1 MKRLTKRV
9 KCENKD
15 FKAIIK
21 DFKITK
27 YQQEF
32 LPFILSQFEDV
43 EYKNKKLYL
52 TVKAE
57 VGKIRI
63 FIKPKSAYPV
73 MYAATLDYRKYHGYF
88 YISDYPEN
96 RPYGYQCLGSFA
108 HEFSLAKR
116 KKNFFGWLVMIKKYY
131 LSSNPGKATNKKAYK
146 FFRRNNKY
154 VKALKKEN
162 GMLIIPQ
169 R

>member
-1 MKRLTKRV
+1 MKRLTKEV
-9 KCENKD
+9 KCENKSL
-15 FKAIIK
+15 IK
-21 DFKITK
+21 DFKLSLH
-27 YQQEF
+27 QQKF

-63 FIKPKSAYPV
+63 FVKPNSAMPV
-73 MYAATLDYRKYHGYF
+73 MYSATPDYRKYHGY
-88 YISDYPEN
+88 YYVPEDHEN

-108 HEFSLAKR
+108 NNFSLNKR

-131 LSSNPGKATNKKAYK
+131 LNSNPNEVTNEKAHK
-146 FFRRNNKY
+146 FFSVPKRLLK
-154 VKALKKEN
+154 VLKKEK

-169 R
+169 G